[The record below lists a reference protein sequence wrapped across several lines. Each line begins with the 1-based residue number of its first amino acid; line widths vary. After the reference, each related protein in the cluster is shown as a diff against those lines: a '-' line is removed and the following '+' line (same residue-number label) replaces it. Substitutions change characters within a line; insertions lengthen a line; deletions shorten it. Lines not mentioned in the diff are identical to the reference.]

1 MVKKV
6 LKINVRNIPSVIFFS
21 LSQESREKN
30 ITEGISEL
38 GLLCFS
44 LGRLIFIRIH
54 SMTPEIELAIIKV
67 LKQEERSFG
76 HTAMS
81 ENRLL
86 TKLSGEVEQS
96 KESLKEQVQSCESIS
111 SRVVGAGSI
120 LWSTNQSQLLE
131 TQLIEQ
137 IERIIKS
144 FLSKNRKKILK
155 SDLRLGKSV
164 SPSYEQLAAV
174 NASVR
179 SGVSIIT
186 GGPGTGKTT
195 MIRALVFALK
205 GLKLSIKLCA
215 PTGKAAKRMGEAT
228 GLQKFKPETVHKYLQ
243 SNSQS
248 ENNNFNVMIVDEA
261 SMIDVSLLHSLL
273 ASIPDGAQ
281 LILIGDKDQLPP
293 VKPGQPFRDL
303 IKSINTEPKNL
314 VENTKSKVGVSGIVS
329 AAYSV
334 INGVEPDSD
343 LTLEED
349 NFQFIDCENEEITDQ
364 VLEYYFT
371 KMPILFEKSFDEIV
385 NEMQILVPQK
395 SGGSGLTRL
404 NVEIQKK
411 LTRIGEPLFKGEGKR
426 QQEFFANDRVMQVKN
441 DYEINVM
448 NGEIGKVI
456 SRVPKGIKI
465 LIDNKE
471 VTYNNEQLENLE
483 LAYAISIHKSQGS
496 EYSGVIIPIT
506 SEHSFILSRNL
517 VYTAI
522 TRGKSKV
529 CLVGERSTFE
539 NTIKNSFKG
548 LRNTGL
554 VFEIQ
559 RKGLDKKISLTRLTE
574 IYRQKI
580 QNK

>member
-1 MVKKV
+1 MA
-6 LKINVRNIPSVIFFS
+6 S
-21 LSQESREKN
+21 
-30 ITEGISEL
+30 
-38 GLLCFS
+38 
-44 LGRLIFIRIH
+44 
-54 SMTPEIELAIIKV
+54 EIELAIIKV

-76 HTAMS
+76 HTAMT

-86 TKLSGEVEQS
+86 TKLSGEVELS

-111 SRVVGAGSI
+111 SRVVGTGSI

-144 FLSKNRKKILK
+144 FLSKNRKKVLK

-164 SPSYEQLAAV
+164 SPSHEQLAAV
-174 NASVR
+174 NASVQ

-261 SMIDVSLLHSLL
+261 SMIDISLLHSLL

-314 VENTKSKVGVSGIVS
+314 IENTKSKVGVSGIVS

-334 INGVEPDSD
+334 INGVKPEKD
-343 LTLEED
+343 LTLEKN
-349 NFQFIDCENEEITDQ
+349 NFQFIDCENEEITNQ

-371 KMPILFEKSFDEIV
+371 KMPILFGKRFEEIV
-385 NEMQILVPQK
+385 NEIQILVPQK
-395 SGGSGLTRL
+395 TGSSGLTRL

-411 LTRIGEPLFKGEGKR
+411 LTRIGEPLFSGEGKIP
-426 QQEFFANDRVMQVKN
+426 QEFFANDRVMQVKN

-456 SRVPKGIKI
+456 SKVPEGIKI

-471 VTYNNEQLENLE
+471 VTYNDDQLANLE

-506 SEHSFILSRNL
+506 SEHSFILNRNL

-529 CLVGERSTFE
+529 CLIGERGTFE
-539 NTIKNSFKG
+539 STIENSFKG

-554 VFEIQ
+554 VFEIH
-559 RKGLDKKISLTRLTE
+559 RKSLDKKISLTRLTE

-580 QNK
+580 LNK

>member
-1 MVKKV
+1 MA
-6 LKINVRNIPSVIFFS
+6 S
-21 LSQESREKN
+21 
-30 ITEGISEL
+30 
-38 GLLCFS
+38 
-44 LGRLIFIRIH
+44 
-54 SMTPEIELAIIKV
+54 EIELAIIKV

-86 TKLSGEVEQS
+86 TKLPSEIES
-96 KESLKEQVQSCESIS
+96 SHESLREQIQSCESIS
-111 SRVVGAGSI
+111 SRVTGTGSI

-144 FLSKNRKKILK
+144 FLSKNRKKILQ

-205 GLKLSIKLCA
+205 GLKLNIKLCA

-243 SNSQS
+243 SHSQS

-293 VKPGQPFRDL
+293 VKPGQPFRDF

-314 VENTKSKVGVSGIVS
+314 VKNTKSKVGVSGIVS
-329 AAYSV
+329 AAYAV

-371 KMPILFEKSFDEIV
+371 KMPMLFEKSFDEIV
-385 NEMQILVPQK
+385 NEMQILVPQR
-395 SGGSGLTRL
+395 SGSSGLTRL

-456 SRVPKGIKI
+456 SKVPEGIKI

-471 VTYNNEQLENLE
+471 VTYNDEQLENIE

-506 SEHSFILSRNL
+506 SEHSFILNRNL

-529 CLVGERSTFE
+529 CLIGERSTFKS
-539 NTIKNSFKG
+539 TVKNDFKG

-559 RKGLDKKISLTRLTE
+559 RKNLDKKISLTRLTE
-574 IYRQKI
+574 IYRQKKI
-580 QNK
+580 LDK

>member
-144 FLSKNRKKILK
+144 FLSKSRKKILK